1 MLCPPASIGEPV
13 STSTDTPS
21 GRELIAAFL
30 QHSPLSQLLGVEA
43 VELGDD
49 RAVLRLPFRHEL
61 TTVGD
66 VVHGGAIG
74 ALADTAAVAAAWAFD
89 GPPRKPAGA
98 TVSLNV
104 DYLRAASAV
113 DLLATGSV
121 THRAGRT
128 CFCDVLVRPADEP
141 DGAPVARAT
150 AVYRFA

>member
-1 MLCPPASIGEPV
+1 M
-13 STSTDTPS
+13 STGTDTPS

-30 QHSPLSQLLGVEA
+30 QHSPLSRLLGIEPVTIGSDEA
-43 VELGDD
+43 L
-49 RAVLRLPFRHEL
+49 LRLPFRHEV
-61 TTVGD
+61 TTIAD

-89 GPPRKPAGA
+89 EPPRKPNGA

-104 DYLRAASAV
+104 DYLRAAAGV
-113 DLLATGSV
+113 DLLATGTV

-128 CFCDVLVRPADEP
+128 CFCDVVVRSADEP
-141 DGAPVARAT
+141 DGPPVARAT